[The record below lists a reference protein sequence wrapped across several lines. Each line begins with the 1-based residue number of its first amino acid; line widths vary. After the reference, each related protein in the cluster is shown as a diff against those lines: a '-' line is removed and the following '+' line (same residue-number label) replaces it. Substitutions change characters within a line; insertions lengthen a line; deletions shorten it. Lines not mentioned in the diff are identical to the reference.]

1 MDRCPTCKASFKDG
15 LLSPG
20 AFPIIK
26 ASKELIEEYLGKQS
40 DLCSKCGRAKLD
52 EAKKLLSDETKELK
66 ETIEELIQALPIIT
80 IVPPL
85 NWDYEVLNIVGGTVA
100 MGTGFF
106 SELSGS
112 VVEATGTNSGA
123 LRAKLLKG
131 ERQCQQQVIKE
142 CMALGGNG
150 VIGAAIDYDE
160 IGGGIKGIGML
171 VVKIFGT
178 AIRLKNLSVLG
189 EERASKIA
197 MLYDRMNRLDY
208 LRKYKNM

>member
-26 ASKELIEEYLGKQS
+26 ASKELIEEYLGTQT
-40 DLCSKCGRAKLD
+40 DLCSKCGRTKLED
-52 EAKKLLSDETKELK
+52 AKKLLSDETKELK
-66 ETIEELIQALPIIT
+66 ETIGELTLALPILT
-80 IVPPL
+80 IVPPAH
-85 NWDYEVLNIVGGTVA
+85 WDYEVLNIVGGTVA
-100 MGTGFF
+100 MGTGFI
-106 SELSGS
+106 SEISGG
-112 VVEATGTNSGA
+112 VADLTGANSGT

-131 ERQCQQQVIKE
+131 ERQCQQQIIRE

-160 IGGGIKGIGML
+160 IGGLKGML

-189 EERASKIA
+189 EERASKIT
-197 MLYDRMNRLDY
+197 MLYDKMNRLDY